1 MKYQVI
7 HQNSLCK
14 IKEGAIAC
22 SFDRPRR
29 HMNDEFTIKDRNL
42 WGVLIDF
49 APDYMAGHYYKIK
62 IFGLDKSYY
71 FTYNDFNIVEEG
83 DEFYQIDEVQ
93 SLLEEA
99 RNNVCEQEKRP

>member
-22 SFDRPRR
+22 SLDRPRR

-49 APDYMAGHYYKIK
+49 APDYVAGHFYKIK
-62 IFGLDKSYY
+62 IFGLDNAL
-71 FTYNDFNIVEEG
+71 FG
-83 DEFYQIDEVQ
+83 
-93 SLLEEA
+93 
-99 RNNVCEQEKRP
+99 

>member
-7 HQNSLCK
+7 QQNSLCK

-22 SFDRPRR
+22 SFERTRKS
-29 HMNDEFTIKDRNL
+29 MNDEFTIKDRNL

-49 APDYMAGHYYKIK
+49 APDYIGDFYKIK

-71 FTYNDFNIVEEG
+71 FSYNDFNIVEED

-93 SLLEEA
+93 SLLEEV
-99 RNNVCEQEKRP
+99 RNNLC